1 MAWSAAQ
8 KNILSQSFS
17 YHNEQHRALIREK
30 LAQFQKLKT
39 KQQQRNKHV
48 GLGLIIGLGASW
60 FGPNLFI
67 IHSSNAVYLAL
78 GAYIWASQASHQRY
92 MELFDEMRDIYD
104 WCIPD
109 GSSLPVVDNVLMQ
122 QLIETL
128 GMLLDSGRIQRLSP
142 LVNGERTS
150 NALSHYASGGV
161 HALFGTVKNLMF
173 NVSEETEQQ
182 LMQPEVF
189 SLLVRQLV
197 QGKSS
202 SMLDFYLYGQ
212 GRQSV
217 DGYIKRGLSLVPSQV
232 KEAFNESEEPACSKS
247 I

>member
-1 MAWSAAQ
+1 MAWNEEQ
-8 KNILSQSFS
+8 KSILSQSFS
-17 YHNEQHRALIREK
+17 YHNEQHKALIREK
-30 LAQFQKLKT
+30 LAQFQKLKI

-48 GLGLIIGLGASW
+48 GVGLIIGLGASW

-67 IHSSNAVYLAL
+67 IHSSNAVYVVL
-78 GAYIWASQASHQRY
+78 GAYIWASQASHQKY
-92 MELFDEMRDIYD
+92 MEVFDEMRDIYD

-109 GSSLPVVDNVLMQ
+109 GSSIPPVDNVLMQ
-122 QLIETL
+122 QLIENL
-128 GMLLDSGRIQRLSP
+128 GTLLDSGRIQRLSP
-142 LVNGERTS
+142 LINGERHS
-150 NALSHYASGGV
+150 SGLSHYAYGGV
-161 HALFGTVKNLMF
+161 NALFGAAKNMMF
-173 NVSEETEQQ
+173 GATEHSEQQ

-217 DGYIKRGLSLVPSQV
+217 DGYIKKGWSFLPNQV
-232 KEAFNESEEPACSKS
+232 KEVFDEPDASVSSKL